1 MKKQVFKLSEVGGIP
16 SPRGRARVGVKQ
28 KVAFTLAEVLIT
40 LGIIGVVAA
49 LTLPSLI
56 QKQHEKETVAKVK
69 KAYSILSQAY
79 LSANTEFGSFDQ
91 WGITTGMNE
100 KESHIIF
107 GNNMKKFMK
116 LTKDCVG
123 QSNDYTDK
131 NCYIKGRSAN
141 INIDSRVVLSD
152 GSLILFKMYSNSCKS
167 QYVASGKVNT
177 CGVINLYTNPKKET
191 QYGKNVFTVF
201 ITKEGTVVP
210 EGAPNGVHKFNRACN
225 KNIATPYPN
234 YSNSNMYGCTAW
246 VIYNENMDYW
256 HCDGLDWG
264 GKTRCK

>member
-1 MKKQVFKLSEVGGIP
+1 MELLSGKFN
-16 SPRGRARVGVKQ
+16 RANKRT
-28 KVAFTLAEVLIT
+28 AFTLAEVLIT
-40 LGIIGVVAA
+40 LAVVGVVAV

-79 LSANTEFGSFDQ
+79 LRANAEFGSFDQ
-91 WGITTGMNE
+91 WGITTGIY
-100 KESHIIF
+100 KKKSHIIF

-123 QSNDYTDK
+123 KSDDFTDK
-131 NCYIKGRSAN
+131 NCYIKGSSSN
-141 INIDSRVVLSD
+141 INYQSRVVLSD
-152 GSLILFKMYSNSCKS
+152 GSVIGFSMFSNDCRHV
-167 QYVASGKVNT
+167 YATSGKANT
-177 CGVINLYTNPKKET
+177 CGVITLYTNPKKKA
-191 QYGKNVFTVF
+191 QSGKNVFNFF

-210 EGAPNGVHKFNRACN
+210 EGAPNGAHKFNRACN
-225 KNIATPYPN
+225 KNIVAPYSS
-234 YSNSNMYGCTAW
+234 YSSSNMYGCTAW

-264 GKTRCK
+264 GKTKCK